1 MRHAEYERGIAQ
13 RFLRRKGW
21 WVPPRSQDRE
31 LLDAEVIPVRD
42 LQGNLDDLR
51 WLNRS
56 LGSHWI
62 ICTAVRRVWQ
72 GLGSP
77 QQLRLLDVGTGA
89 ADIPVALRRWA
100 QRQGVQLTVV
110 AVDNHQGV
118 IEYARSAVPLAAI
131 TLVRATGLYLP
142 FRPRTFDVVMCSTM
156 LHHLDW
162 QQGITLLQGL
172 ARVTRHSVIV
182 NDLRRSWLHY
192 GGAWLYLSAFSRNR
206 LTRHDG
212 PLSVLR
218 AYRVDEVRQ
227 MASAAGLHGARV
239 STVLG
244 YRWLLTYTL
253 PE

>member
-1 MRHAEYERGIAQ
+1 MRHAEYKRDMGQ
-13 RFLRRKGW
+13 RWSTLKGW
-21 WVPPRSQDRE
+21 WSPPRSQERE
-31 LLDAEVIPVRD
+31 LLDAEAIPARD

-51 WLNRS
+51 WLNRY
-56 LGSHWI
+56 LGSHWV
-62 ICTAVRRVWQ
+62 ICTAVRRAWQ
-72 GLGSP
+72 GLGNPSR
-77 QQLRLLDVGTGA
+77 LRLLDVGAGA
-89 ADIPVALRRWA
+89 ADIPVALQRWG
-100 QRQGVQLTVV
+100 QRQGVQLTIV

-118 IEYARSAVPLAAI
+118 IEYARTAVPLAAI
-131 TLVRATGLYLP
+131 ALVRANGLSLP
-142 FRPRTFDVVMCSTM
+142 FHSRTFDVVMCSTM

-162 QQGITLLQGL
+162 QQGVILLQAL
-172 ARVTRHSVIV
+172 AAVTRHSVIV

-192 GGAWLYLSAFSRNR
+192 SGARLFLAVFARHR

-227 MASAAGLHGARV
+227 MASTAGLHGARV

>member
-1 MRHAEYERGIAQ
+1 MRNAEYEGGIAQ

-51 WLNRS
+51 WLNRY

-62 ICTAVRRVWQ
+62 ICTTVHRVWQ

-77 QQLRLLDVGTGA
+77 PRLRLLDVGTGA
-89 ADIPVALRRWA
+89 ADIPVALQHWA

-131 TLVRATGLYLP
+131 ALVRATGLYLP

-172 ARVTRHSVIV
+172 AMVTRHSVIV

-192 GGAWLYLSAFSRNR
+192 GGAWLYLSAFARNR